1 MNLLIDI
8 IKETKKYSEYIEN
21 INIKNSPVMITGL
34 TFTSKS
40 FFLLSTISSII
51 GERKKMNE
59 KQGKDNDTKNIY
71 YYIVEN
77 EIDIDKKKNDIEY
90 FAKDLGIE
98 VLDFPKKDIRDF
110 DIISES
116 LEIYTK
122 RMNIFNKII
131 QNRENMLKNDIIII
145 LSIESLMQR
154 IIPFNILANNKIKLK
169 KDDEISQKEIM
180 QKLQVLGYKRE
191 DIAENAGEFSK
202 KGGILDIAN
211 TEEEGYR
218 VEFWGDTITSIRT
231 YSNISQ
237 KSLKERQEVE
247 ILPLTEYIFEKNI
260 GEVIENIRE
269 NNYFENKKK
278 KENKKNK
285 ANIKEE
291 KDEIEKIL
299 TRKNSRKKID
309 YTEEINE
316 DIERLE
322 QGEINQLVEKYID
335 YFYENEEYLT
345 DYILEKDY
353 IFFDEY
359 NKIFERSKGI
369 LIEAENQNVG
379 LIERKRL
386 VNQAL
391 DSMCDYENIL
401 KKIVEKEIYCIYLE
415 NEKIKEFDKYNN
427 IIKKNKY
434 EFEFLDYSFLKTEL
448 QNLEEILIKEQEKN
462 EQIYIIAYE
471 NYNYILEDIIN
482 KNKNKNKSENED
494 EDEEEN
500 ENKNKEL
507 KKEESYLKNNI
518 QILKGKISKGFR
530 VKEEKKNYLVISVD
544 SETARKNEK
553 RAGKNSLF
561 TNAENIIFADLEQ
574 GDYIVHKVNGI
585 GRFIE
590 IKRVEVQ
597 GISKDYIK
605 IEYRDSDYLYVP
617 TDDLSNVRKF
627 IGAARK

>member
-8 IKETKKYSEYIEN
+8 IKGTKKYSEYIKN

-34 TFTSKS
+34 TFASKS

-51 GERKKMNE
+51 EERRKMNE
-59 KQGKDNDTKNIY
+59 KQGKGDDTKNIY

-77 EIDIDKKKNDIEY
+77 EIDIYKKKNDIEY

-131 QNRENMLKNDIIII
+131 QNRENILKNDTIII
-145 LSIESLMQR
+145 LSIETLMQR

-202 KGGILDIAN
+202 KGGILDISN

-237 KSLKERQEVE
+237 KSLKERQELE

-260 GEVIENIRE
+260 EEIIENIRE
-269 NNYFENKKK
+269 NNYFENKK
-278 KENKKNK
+278 NKKNK
-285 ANIKEE
+285 SNIKEE

-322 QGEINQLVEKYID
+322 QGELNQLVEKYID

-391 DSMCDYENIL
+391 DNMCDYENIL
-401 KKIVEKEIYCIYLE
+401 KKIVKKETCCIYLE

-427 IIKKNKY
+427 IINKNKY

-482 KNKNKNKSENED
+482 KNKNKDKRKNEY
-494 EDEEEN
+494 EDEN
-500 ENKNKEL
+500 ENKNEEL
-507 KKEESYLKNNI
+507 KKEESCLKNNI

-544 SETARKNEK
+544 SETARNNEK